1 MEAEGNGEPSDA
13 EPDRMDLELLAI
25 GKKAGLTFDEINM
38 FRVRDLIKFVQ
49 IYTGKDEETEV
60 RQANQSDFDS
70 FWPGQALW
78 QSKHRIRLY
87 TTML

>member
-1 MEAEGNGEPSDA
+1 
-13 EPDRMDLELLAI
+13 MDLELLAI

-70 FWPGQALW
+70 F
-78 QSKHRIRLY
+78 
-87 TTML
+87 

>member
-38 FRVRDLIKFVQ
+38 FRVRDLIKFVR
-49 IYTGKDEETEV
+49 IYTGNDEETEV
-60 RQANQSDFDS
+60 RQATQADFDR
-70 FWPGQALW
+70 W
-78 QSKHRIRLY
+78 
-87 TTML
+87 